1 LLNGLPLVQ
10 IELKSLQISPRRA
23 MQQII
28 KYKNDDSGVPSS
40 RSKVLIS
47 LRIFEVLKTSGF
59 IICSKILL
67 NSLSVNLTR
76 GYINTLLCFMQL
88 FIVSNHTKTW
98 YFANNN
104 IQHFDFDADEK
115 FLPIYTYADK
125 QNLFVRI

>member
-1 LLNGLPLVQ
+1 LLLNGLPLVQ

-28 KYKNDDSGVPSS
+28 KYKNDEGNGYINTSS

-67 NSLSVNLTR
+67 NSLSVNLT
-76 GYINTLLCFMQL
+76 
-88 FIVSNHTKTW
+88 
-98 YFANNN
+98 
-104 IQHFDFDADEK
+104 
-115 FLPIYTYADK
+115 
-125 QNLFVRI
+125 